1 MNESQARGEL
11 GAPVLPARQE
21 PALSDV
27 EPMATIRPGPEHRM
41 LVLLL
46 PVLSIVAAAAPG
58 RAEKRP
64 LETVP
69 HVDLARYAGTWYE
82 IASYPQ
88 RFQKGCTGTTATY
101 RLRADG
107 TVEVLNRCARDSLDG
122 RITVA
127 RGRARVVDK
136 SSNAKLKV
144 SFFWPFWG
152 DYWIIDL
159 GRDYEYAVVG
169 HPSRKYLWILSRTP
183 TMAPAV
189 YEGILERLR
198 EQGYDTGLLRKT
210 LQDVTEP

>member
-1 MNESQARGEL
+1 MIPIHGS
-11 GAPVLPARQE
+11 
-21 PALSDV
+21 
-27 EPMATIRPGPEHRM
+27 
-41 LVLLL
+41 
-46 PVLSIVAAAAPG
+46 PG
-58 RAEKRP
+58 RAMLLILLFATLRVASADPGPVKPPP
-64 LETVP
+64 LESVP

-101 RLRADG
+101 TLRADG

-122 RITVA
+122 RVTVA
-127 RGRARVVDK
+127 RGRAKVVDRT
-136 SSNAKLKV
+136 SNARLKV

-169 HPSRKYLWILSRTP
+169 HPSRKYLWVLSRTP
-183 TMAPAV
+183 TMAPAL

-198 EQGYDTGLLRKT
+198 GQGYDTARLCRT
-210 LQDVTEP
+210 LQ